1 MLTAMKVSSR
11 SIPGLLISLLLTASA
26 LFGQDSLTANA
37 DNKNS
42 QKINPSNWV
51 QQSENA
57 ILLFESRLIT
67 GLDSS
72 FMEGE
77 YARLKKDFEITLNDL
92 EAHGSVMRIRTLD
105 DVNAKLQQQKSQLD
119 KWRAIIRKQN
129 DVLAGNYLEIE
140 KMLADSIGQSFKSD
154 SVLGS
159 IYSTELSNVE
169 TNLRRTESMY
179 QDLLKKNVSIE
190 NKLNV
195 TNFRISRAIMDVAK
209 ELRQRNAAIFNRTHP
224 AFWQLSRNTYTVG
237 IYEVLVETVKQ
248 NLDSLKFYAK
258 NAYIRVILFRLL
270 LLLITL
276 LPIWYFKKHR
286 KGLDGK
292 DVNQPYR
299 FVHKY
304 TGASTS
310 SFVLVMAPF
319 IFVNSPHIFL
329 EFILITLAIT
339 TSMIFVKEQP
349 NINKK
354 YLFIILGA
362 YVILKLLNLL
372 VSVTFFGRIA
382 WTLSIFVLFP
392 LIGLYRSIK
401 DTSLS
406 KKWLFQTLTALATLM
421 FLGGWILNFTGHYPL
436 GRILLLAGLDQ
447 FFLAIILYVAI
458 FSFIDFIAI
467 IANIYNASKNTTLI
481 KVNLIYNKL
490 LYLVRFIAVA
500 FWFSSF
506 IAALNAKAFLKQ
518 HAWGFFT
525 QQLTIGSVSVSPG
538 GLLIFFIVL
547 YLAFYLSSLLDGL
560 FYDEKRTEESSGKTS
575 LGSIVLILRL
585 FILSSGFIMGLILAG
600 IPLNNLNLF
609 VSALG
614 VGIGFGLQSMIL
626 NLISGIIIAF
636 EKPIYVGDIIE
647 IEGTR
652 GRVTDI
658 GLRAT
663 KVDTADGA
671 VFVVPNGE
679 LTSKVLKNWT
689 LTSRTYKIETT
700 ISVDHNNNP
709 NMVAELVEEVLKET
723 PFILPFPKP
732 KIQLEEIAPQ
742 AIRFSVSC
750 WIGNISESGRLQS
763 ELLKKIHT
771 RLGEAN
777 VVYPKNVKD

>member
-1 MLTAMKVSSR
+1 
-11 SIPGLLISLLLTASA
+11 
-26 LFGQDSLTANA
+26 
-37 DNKNS
+37 
-42 QKINPSNWV
+42 
-51 QQSENA
+51 
-57 ILLFESRLIT
+57 
-67 GLDSS
+67 
-72 FMEGE
+72 
-77 YARLKKDFEITLNDL
+77 
-92 EAHGSVMRIRTLD
+92 
-105 DVNAKLQQQKSQLD
+105 
-119 KWRAIIRKQN
+119 
-129 DVLAGNYLEIE
+129 
-140 KMLADSIGQSFKSD
+140 
-154 SVLGS
+154 
-159 IYSTELSNVE
+159 
-169 TNLRRTESMY
+169 
-179 QDLLKKNVSIE
+179 
-190 NKLNV
+190 
-195 TNFRISRAIMDVAK
+195 
-209 ELRQRNAAIFNRTHP
+209 
-224 AFWQLSRNTYTVG
+224 
-237 IYEVLVETVKQ
+237 
-248 NLDSLKFYAK
+248 
-258 NAYIRVILFRLL
+258 
-270 LLLITL
+270 
-276 LPIWYFKKHR
+276 
-286 KGLDGK
+286 
-292 DVNQPYR
+292 
-299 FVHKY
+299 
-304 TGASTS
+304 
-310 SFVLVMAPF
+310 
-319 IFVNSPHIFL
+319 VNSPHIFL

-349 NINKK
+349 KINKK
-354 YLFIILGA
+354 YLFIILVS

-382 WTLSIFVLFP
+382 WTLSIFVLIP
-392 LIGLYRSIK
+392 LIGLFRSIK
-401 DTSLS
+401 DTSLT

-467 IANIYNASKNTTLI
+467 IANIYNASGNTTMI

-506 IAALNAKAFLKQ
+506 IVALNAKAFLKQ
-518 HAWGFFT
+518 HVFGFFT

-538 GLLIFFIVL
+538 GLLIFFIVV
-547 YLAFYLSSLLDGL
+547 YLAFYLSNLLDGL

-585 FILSSGFIMGLILAG
+585 FLISSGFIMGLILAG

-609 VSALG
+609 MSALG

-647 IEGTR
+647 IEGAR

-671 VFVVPNGE
+671 EFIVPNGE

-700 ISVDHNNNP
+700 FSVDHSNNP

-723 PFILPFPKP
+723 TFIMPFPKP
-732 KIQLEEIAPQ
+732 KVQLEEIAPQ
-742 AIRFSVSC
+742 AIRFTVSC
-750 WIGNISESGRLQS
+750 WIGNISESGRLRS